1 MGWRGA
7 FVKVGCMT
15 GLRAQRKEQLRRR
28 ILSTALALFEEKG
41 YVATT
46 VEEIAAEAG
55 TTRMTFYARF
65 PGKRDVMVALIDEL
79 NELLERHTT
88 AAKGSTAAKLVEA
101 VRIGTADAIRPW
113 LATQASRWPV
123 IKPYILVASQA
134 AAADPEIREL
144 YAAWFEEVIGD
155 MVLGMSLADRHDP
168 ESRHFRGFLAMEALD
183 RTALHWM
190 REPWDLD
197 AGPELDILTDT
208 WVTLLGER

>member
-1 MGWRGA
+1 
-7 FVKVGCMT
+7 MT
-15 GLRAQRKEQLRRR
+15 GLRELRKEQTRKQILR
-28 ILSTALALFEEKG
+28 TALALFEEKG

-46 VEEIAAEAG
+46 VDEIAAQAG

-65 PGKRDVMVALIDEL
+65 PGKRDVMRALIDEL

-88 AAKGSTAAKLVEA
+88 QANRSTAAKLVEA
-101 VRIGTADAIRPW
+101 VQIGTADALKPW
-113 LATQASRWPV
+113 LAAQAARWPTM
-123 IKPYILVASQA
+123 KPYILVATQA

-155 MVLGMSLADRHDP
+155 MVLGMTLADRHDP
-168 ESRHFRGFLAMEALD
+168 ATRHFRGYLAMETLD

-197 AGPELDILTDT
+197 SGPELDLLTET
-208 WVTLLGER
+208 WVTLLGERPPTPA

>member
-1 MGWRGA
+1 
-7 FVKVGCMT
+7 MT
-15 GLRAQRKEQLRRR
+15 GLRELRKEQTRKQILR
-28 ILSTALALFEEKG
+28 TALALFEEKG

-46 VEEIAAEAG
+46 VDEIAAQAG

-65 PGKRDVMVALIDEL
+65 PGKRDVMRALIDEL

-88 AAKGSTAAKLVEA
+88 QANRSTAAKLVEA
-101 VRIGTADAIRPW
+101 VRIGTADALRPW
-113 LATQASRWPV
+113 LAAQAARWPTM
-123 IKPYILVASQA
+123 KPYILVATQA

-155 MVLGMSLADRHDP
+155 MVLGMTLADRHDP
-168 ESRHFRGFLAMEALD
+168 ATRHFRGYLAMETLD

-197 AGPELDILTDT
+197 SGPELDLLTET

>member
-1 MGWRGA
+1 
-7 FVKVGCMT
+7 MT
-15 GLRAQRKEQLRRR
+15 GLRELRKEQTRKQILR
-28 ILSTALALFEEKG
+28 TALALFEEKG

-46 VEEIAAEAG
+46 VDEIAAQAG

-65 PGKRDVMVALIDEL
+65 PGKRDVMRALIDEL

-88 AAKGSTAAKLVEA
+88 QANRSTAAKLVEA
-101 VRIGTADAIRPW
+101 VRIGTADALKPW
-113 LATQASRWPV
+113 LAAQAARWPTM
-123 IKPYILVASQA
+123 KPYILVATQA

-155 MVLGMSLADRHDP
+155 MVLGMTLADRHDP
-168 ESRHFRGFLAMEALD
+168 ATRHFRGYLAMETLD

-197 AGPELDILTDT
+197 SGPELDLLTET
-208 WVTLLGER
+208 WVTLLGERPPTPA

>member
-1 MGWRGA
+1 
-7 FVKVGCMT
+7 MT
-15 GLRAQRKEQLRRR
+15 GLRELRKEQTRKQILR
-28 ILSTALALFEEKG
+28 TALALFEEKG

-46 VEEIAAEAG
+46 VDEIAAQAG

-65 PGKRDVMVALIDEL
+65 PGKRDVMRALIDEL

-88 AAKGSTAAKLVEA
+88 QANRSTAAKLVEA
-101 VRIGTADAIRPW
+101 VRIGTADALKPW
-113 LATQASRWPV
+113 LAAQAARWPTM
-123 IKPYILVASQA
+123 KPYILVATQA

-155 MVLGMSLADRHDP
+155 MVLGMTLADRHDP
-168 ESRHFRGFLAMEALD
+168 ATRHFRGYLAMETLD

-197 AGPELDILTDT
+197 SGPELDLLTQT